1 MRPSD
6 LTIALITDEV
16 SPLLDEGLSFARQ
29 EALNTVDLRVVDGRN
44 VLALSRPE
52 LEDVARRVRAAGL
65 TVSCL
70 CTPLLKWNA
79 PAQHSDVK
87 GDQFGFD
94 LGDRP
99 PRVVYDQ
106 AFEAAEILGARHLR
120 IFSYLAYE
128 GYQVEDLRQPLG
140 ELLELAEAFDMK
152 LHVENEGVCNVAGLG
167 QLYDLVTHFDHP
179 RLRALPDIMNAY
191 RAGYPTS
198 NGEFSRLL
206 PFTDILHVKDYSN
219 AAQRT
224 VPVGEGDIS
233 FEKLF
238 AATLTEHSG
247 PLTLSIETHA
257 RADLADQ
264 TRRSIAGLRRI
275 IRSLELPKPPR
286 EEG

>member
-1 MRPSD
+1 MRSSD

-16 SPLLDEGLSFARQ
+16 SPLLDEGLAFARL
-29 EALNTVDLRVVDGRN
+29 EGLSTVDLRVVDGRN
-44 VLALSRPE
+44 VLVLSRSE

-65 TVSCL
+65 KVSCL

-79 PAQHSDVK
+79 PGQHSDIK

-94 LGDRP
+94 IGDRP
-99 PRVVYDQ
+99 PRLIYDQ

-128 GYQVEDLRQPLG
+128 GYRVEDLRQPLD
-140 ELLELAEAFDMK
+140 ELLELADRHDMK
-152 LHVENEGVCNVAGLG
+152 LHVENEGVCNAAGLG
-167 QLYDLVTHFDHP
+167 HLYDLVTHFDHP

-191 RAGYPTS
+191 RAGHPAS
-198 NGEFSRLL
+198 EDELARLL

-233 FEKLF
+233 FEKLV
-238 AATLTEHSG
+238 AATLTEHSK

-257 RADLADQ
+257 QADLADQ

-275 IRSLELPKPPR
+275 IRTLGLP
-286 EEG
+286 

>member
-6 LTIALITDEV
+6 LTVALITDEV
-16 SPLLDEGLSFARQ
+16 SPLLDEGLAFARQ
-29 EALNTVDLRVVDGRN
+29 EGLNTVDLRVVDGRN
-44 VLALSRPE
+44 VLALSKPE
-52 LEDVARRVRAAGL
+52 LEDVARRLRAAGL

-79 PAQHSDVK
+79 PGKHSDIK

-99 PRVVYDQ
+99 PRLIYEQ

-128 GYQVEDLRQPLG
+128 GYRAEDLRQPLG
-140 ELLELAEAFDMK
+140 ELLDLADTFDMK
-152 LHVENEGVCNVAGLG
+152 LHVENEGVCNVAGFG
-167 QLYDLVTHFDHP
+167 QLYDLVAHFAHP

-198 NGEFSRLL
+198 DDELARLL

-219 AAQRT
+219 TAQRT

-233 FEKLF
+233 FARLF
-238 AATLTEHSG
+238 AATFASHDK
-247 PLTLSIETHA
+247 PLTLTIETHA
-257 RADLADQ
+257 QKDPVEQ

-275 IRSLELPKPPR
+275 MRTLELPCCPHA
-286 EEG
+286 